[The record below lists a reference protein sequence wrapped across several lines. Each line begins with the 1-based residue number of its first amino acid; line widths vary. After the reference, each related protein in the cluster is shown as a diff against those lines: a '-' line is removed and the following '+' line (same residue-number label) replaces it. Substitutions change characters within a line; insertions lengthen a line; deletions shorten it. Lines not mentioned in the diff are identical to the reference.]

1 MRISD
6 WSSDVCSSDLREA
19 CRVVEVQLEERLALA
34 HLVADGG
41 TPHDP
46 GHSGH
51 RVLLA
56 GPAGAEAPGRH
67 SHRHRVE
74 LAAGAGGRGGDDLY
88 LARPGGGGVRVAAL
102 GPHPPLPGLP
112 GPALEAGT

>member
-1 MRISD
+1 MKRRPPRSTRPD
-6 WSSDVCSSDLREA
+6 TLFPDTTLFRA
-19 CRVVEVQLEERLALA
+19 VEVQLEERLALA
-34 HLVADGG
+34 HLVADGC

-74 LAAGAGGRGGDDLY
+74 LAEGAGGRGGDDLD
-88 LARPGGGGVRVAAL
+88 LAGPGEGGVRVEIGRA
-102 GPHPPLPGLP
+102 HV
-112 GPALEAGT
+112 